1 MKLYLAAAG
10 ALLLGTSAM
19 AWAPAKTMDS
29 KWVEAGSKISLI
41 SPKRTPNDQLK
52 VAVLDAQSDA
62 KAEQLG
68 LTAWADGAFKAE
80 PAAWTAEA
88 PKLQP
93 ASASWIEDVPKLQ
106 PASAGWIDD
115 AAKPKLASTDS
126 TDDEPAFGNADIA
139 FGDWEADDGAAVEK
153 AEAGDEEK
161 MTEEST
167 TDESVL
173 ETPLSPVENGGV
185 GGPEEALAGDLAPRP
200 AAQNYPPCDPGPGDD
215 NCIQLYEPGV
225 RTALASWSA
234 PTGGLIGND
243 TASAMGGPYEP
254 ADAAMKTADAA
265 IATEHHDPGHAGMGG
280 PARETGYPPCSGSP
294 DDDRCIQLYEP
305 GVTGAGN

>member
-1 MKLYLAAAG
+1 MKLYFAAAG

-19 AWAPAKTMDS
+19 AWAPAEKMDS
-29 KWVEAGSKISLI
+29 KWVEAGSKMSLI
-41 SPKRTPNDQLK
+41 SPERTPNDQLK
-52 VAVLDAQSDA
+52 VAVLDAQGDA

-68 LTAWADGAFKAE
+68 LTAWGDGGFKAE

-93 ASASWIEDVPKLQ
+93 ASASWMEDAPKLQ
-106 PASAGWIDD
+106 PASAGWIED
-115 AAKPKLASTDS
+115 APKLKLASTD
-126 TDDEPAFGNADIA
+126 PAEDGPALDNADIA
-139 FGDWEADDGAAVEK
+139 FGDWKADDGAAVEK
-153 AEAGDEEK
+153 ADAGGEEE
-161 MTEEST
+161 MAEDTPADVNE
-167 TDESVL
+167 L
-173 ETPLSPVENGGV
+173 ETPLSPVENSGV
-185 GGPEEALAGDLAPRP
+185 GGPEEAIAGDLTPRP

-234 PTGGLIGND
+234 PTGGLIGSD
-243 TASAMGGPYEP
+243 TATAMGGPFEP
-254 ADAAMKTADAA
+254 ADSAMKTADAS
-265 IATEHHDPGHAGMGG
+265 IATEHHDPGAGMGG

-294 DDDRCIQLYEP
+294 SDDRCIQLYEP